1 MSAVEI
7 IQKLAIYEGLEM
19 DCFLKDLANSVHG
32 FSDSWRWRKLISF
45 WSMFTVCS
53 GNHTE
58 AGRMKVSACWVQ
70 CCHGPSEEPKIGKN
84 THWRCI
90 MSCFSL
96 GIGFVERSELHST
109 QAEVG
114 ILATRSRS
122 FLCVCPA
129 PVFTLPGLR
138 RSFGRLVCSEETIG
152 PLEKIEICECIKNIV
167 FGEVAHRRQIE

>member
-1 MSAVEI
+1 
-7 IQKLAIYEGLEM
+7 
-19 DCFLKDLANSVHG
+19 
-32 FSDSWRWRKLISF
+32 
-45 WSMFTVCS
+45 MFTVCS

-70 CCHGPSEEPKIGKN
+70 CCRGPSEEPKIGKN

-90 MSCFSL
+90 MSFFL
-96 GIGFVERSELHST
+96 WVGFVERLELHST

-152 PLEKIEICECIKNIV
+152 PLEKSRFASASRTLFLAKLPIV
-167 FGEVAHRRQIE
+167 GKLSNLRTSCRGVQ

>member
-1 MSAVEI
+1 
-7 IQKLAIYEGLEM
+7 M
-19 DCFLKDLANSVHG
+19 DCFPKDLANSVHG

-70 CCHGPSEEPKIGKN
+70 CCRGPSEEPKIGKN

-90 MSCFSL
+90 MSFFSL
-96 GIGFVERSELHST
+96 GRICRKVRIAFNTG
-109 QAEVG
+109 
-114 ILATRSRS
+114 RSRHTS
-122 FLCVCPA
+122 YTVKELPLCLSRTSVHIA
-129 PVFTLPGLR
+129 RSQTILRQVGLLR
-138 RSFGRLVCSEETIG
+138 GNYWTTR
-152 PLEKIEICECIKNIV
+152 KIEICECIKNIV